1 MSLTSNQT
9 EARQLAL
16 MADRMDTSHGS
27 PVHGL
32 SIWVALASFFSS
44 SSDRNRAHEALR
56 TAHEAHKAEKAGKA
70 GKAGKAAHEAQLQEK
85 QSGSAGSDR
94 ERKEP
99 RTRRDGVGNGRTLD
113 PAMMP
118 GEGKAQKHGT
128 WRSVRKRLGI
138 GKTASDKDDDDVR
151 HKE

>member
-1 MSLTSNQT
+1 
-9 EARQLAL
+9 
-16 MADRMDTSHGS
+16 MDTSHGS

-70 GKAGKAAHEAQLQEK
+70 GKAAHEAQLQEK
-85 QSGSAGSDR
+85 QPGSDR
-94 ERKEP
+94 
-99 RTRRDGVGNGRTLD
+99 VGNGGDLN
-113 PAMMP
+113 AAVMP
-118 GEGKAQKHGT
+118 GQGKSQKHGT

-138 GKTASDKDDDDVR
+138 GRTASDKDDDDVR

>member
-1 MSLTSNQT
+1 
-9 EARQLAL
+9 

-56 TAHEAHKAEKAGKA
+56 TAHEAHTAEKA
-70 GKAGKAAHEAQLQEK
+70 GKAGKAAHEVQLQEK
-85 QSGSAGSDR
+85 QSGSDR
-94 ERKEP
+94 DMKEI
-99 RTRRDGVGNGRTLD
+99 RTGRDGDGNGQKLD
-113 PAMMP
+113 PAVRS
-118 GEGKAQKHGT
+118 GQGKMQKHGT

-138 GKTASDKDDDDVR
+138 GKPASDKDDEDDR

>member
-1 MSLTSNQT
+1 
-9 EARQLAL
+9 

-70 GKAGKAAHEAQLQEK
+70 GKAAHEAQLQEK
-85 QSGSAGSDR
+85 QPGSDR
-94 ERKEP
+94 VGKDL
-99 RTRRDGVGNGRTLD
+99 RTGRDRVGNGGDLN
-113 PAMMP
+113 AAVMP
-118 GEGKAQKHGT
+118 GQGKSQKHGT

-138 GKTASDKDDDDVR
+138 GRTASDKDDDDVR